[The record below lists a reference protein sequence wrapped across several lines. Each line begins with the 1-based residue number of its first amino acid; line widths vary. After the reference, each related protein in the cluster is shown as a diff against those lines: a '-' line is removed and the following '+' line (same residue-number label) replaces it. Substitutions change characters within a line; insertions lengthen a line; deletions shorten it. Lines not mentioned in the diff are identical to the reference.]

1 MNYKQKYNVSLATYI
16 ALLAIFF
23 TLLGAWC
30 VNIYKLVTGPF
41 DITGEFILRI
51 VGIFAAPLGSIMG
64 FV

>member
-1 MNYKQKYNVSLATYI
+1 MKRKINLSLPLYI
-16 ALLAIFF
+16 AVIVLILTLF
-23 TLLGAWC
+23 TAWC

-41 DITGEFILRI
+41 EITGEFILRI